1 MQNWMKHW
9 QVVKNKVHVYLF
21 SAIFAGEN
29 VKKEESSKYLIIIIL
44 LGMLYYYSAFK
55 ICGLFEAK
63 NLSVIS

>member
-1 MQNWMKHW
+1 MQEWMKHW
-9 QVVKNKVHVYLF
+9 QVLKTRF

-29 VKKEESSKYLIIIIL
+29 IKRGIFKTLNFRMIIIIIL